1 VRVVVPFAGDV
12 RPEVTGALTL
22 PFEPADVSSDDEAYW
37 RLLAELWAHARDVA
51 IVEHDVVVNPGTLQ
65 SFEDCPSVWCSAPYP
80 YYGHSAYAGLGCT
93 RFRASIMLA
102 IPEAIEV
109 IGEQVSGSHPR
120 RHWCPLDS
128 LLQRYLTGR
137 GQSICLHDPVA
148 HLGGEYPA
156 HGCAPPR
163 P

>member
-1 VRVVVPFAGDV
+1 MPGKLAQGVTHAIREAGFI
-12 RPEVTGALTL
+12 PTL
-22 PFEPADVSSDDEAYW
+22 YDVSSSDEDYW
-37 RLLAELWAHARDVA
+37 NLLDGLWRDAQDFA

-65 SFEDCPSVWCSAPYP
+65 SFEDCPNVWCSAPHP

-109 IGEQVSGSHPR
+109 IGEQISGSHPR